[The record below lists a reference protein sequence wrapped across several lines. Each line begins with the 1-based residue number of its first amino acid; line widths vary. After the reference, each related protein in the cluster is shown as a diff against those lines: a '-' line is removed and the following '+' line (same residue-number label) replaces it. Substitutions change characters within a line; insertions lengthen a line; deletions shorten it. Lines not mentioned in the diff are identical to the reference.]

1 MLLLCWCR
9 FDIGPAVPG
18 GSTVEH
24 NKEYQS
30 GRYRVVEQIE
40 HVKVGYRVSVTAY
53 DDQVAKE
60 LNGVPESITR
70 FDARLVAHT
79 LDGARRDLTTAVN
92 LMKKNIAKDMPEP
105 PPVWAPRQ

>member
-1 MLLLCWCR
+1 
-9 FDIGPAVPG
+9 
-18 GSTVEH
+18 VEH
-24 NKEYQS
+24 NKVYQS

-40 HVKVGYRVSVTAY
+40 HVKVGYRVSVSVY

-92 LMKKNIAKDMPEP
+92 LMKKSIAKDMP
-105 PPVWAPRQ
+105 

>member
-1 MLLLCWCR
+1 M
-9 FDIGPAVPG
+9 
-18 GSTVEH
+18 VEH

-79 LDGARRDLTTAVN
+79 LDGARRDLAIAVN
-92 LMKKNIAKDMPEP
+92 KMNRSIVSDM
-105 PPVWAPRQ
+105 V

>member
-1 MLLLCWCR
+1 MLMLCR

-92 LMKKNIAKDMPEP
+92 LMKKSIAQDMP
-105 PPVWAPRQ
+105 

>member
-1 MLLLCWCR
+1 M
-9 FDIGPAVPG
+9 
-18 GSTVEH
+18 EH
-24 NKEYQS
+24 TKEYQS

-40 HVKVGYRVSVTAY
+40 RVKEGFRVSVTAY
-53 DDQVAKE
+53 DDQVAKQ

-92 LMKKNIAKDMPEP
+92 LMKKSIAQDMP
-105 PPVWAPRQ
+105 